1 METLRTELAAR
12 SSNVLSLASSLSR
25 AVPNAISV
33 SFNPCARAA
42 LLDAAVLDIVD
53 KLGRSAELLQ
63 SDRRVQSYDSVVDS
77 SPRRGSRG
85 TGGEEQVQPR
95 WKRAHIKVSVASIVT
110 RISKGDKGPE
120 APVEAGAV
128 EVVVVDSRRT
138 HEEAIIRRS
147 SASESEPCTDSEP
160 CTPQRDMGCDR
171 ANASLPRLP
180 YCLARGSSVMSSTM
194 CSMLTTTSQPAA
206 DRRSALNEMPSVLE
220 PNVAHW
226 AQRARGTTSQPATDS
241 ASEAAPQGLRD
252 AALTEAARVREEA
265 RTEIA
270 ISRAEAEEEI
280 AISRAEAE
288 EDIAISRAEAADEIA
303 ISKADA
309 SEEIA
314 ISRAEAEEEIAISKA
329 EASGE
334 IAICRAEAEEERA
347 RVLVEIAEMMTEAR
361 ANAQSHAARIKA
373 EAVSMRMRG
382 MVFLVEAESIKL
394 KAQADAKIVIS
405 RSRAESM

>member
-1 METLRTELAAR
+1 METLRAELAAR
-12 SSNVLSLASSLSR
+12 SSNVLSLASSLSC

-77 SPRRGSRG
+77 SGNPRRGSRG

-120 APVEAGAV
+120 APVEARAV
-128 EVVVVDSRRT
+128 EVVVVESRRT

-252 AALTEAARVREEA
+252 AALTEAARIREEA

-270 ISRAEAEEEI
+270 ISRAEAAEEI
-280 AISRAEAE
+280 AISRAEVLE
-288 EDIAISRAEAADEIA
+288 EIAISKMEALEEIA

-309 SEEIA
+309 
-314 ISRAEAEEEIAISKA
+314 AE
-329 EASGE
+329 E

-347 RVLVEIAEMMTEAR
+347 RMLVEIAEMMTEAK
-361 ANAQSHAARIKA
+361 ANAESKAARIKA

-382 MVFLVEAESIKL
+382 MVFLAEAESIKL